1 MRSYLK
7 WLFVGLIF
15 WSGCFVISPNLGP
28 LAGGGPLPLQEVKLS
43 GEGRAKILLI
53 DISGVLK
60 LEAED
65 RPFFLGSK
73 ESPVE
78 AVVKRLQA
86 ARRDPNVVAV
96 ILRVNSPGGTVTAS
110 DILYHEILEFKNQ
123 TRVPVIVA
131 MMDVAASGAY
141 YVAMAGDRVMAH
153 PTTITGSIGV
163 IMTHLS
169 LEGLFQKIGVV
180 GTNIVS
186 GENKDIGTPF
196 KNLSVEDQK
205 ILQGVID
212 SHYQTFLSVVQ
223 KGRKNLSE
231 KEIRRLADGRIYTAE
246 QALSAGL
253 IDQIGYLDDAIQ
265 EAKKRA
271 GVIQAMVVTY
281 TTPDKPRE
289 TLYSGIDSRTQY
301 PAFLE
306 PLSPLQNLNP
316 SFLYL
321 WLPPGN

>member
-1 MRSYLK
+1 MRFYLK
-7 WLFVGLIF
+7 FLCLGFFLFN
-15 WSGCFVISPNLGP
+15 GCFFISPNLGP
-28 LAGGGPLPLQEVKLS
+28 LAGGGPLPLQEVRLT

-60 LEAED
+60 LETED

-86 ARRDPNVVAV
+86 ASHDPNVVAV

-110 DILYHEILEFKNQ
+110 DILYHEILEFKDQ
-123 TRVPVIVA
+123 TRIPVIVA

-141 YVAMAGDRVMAH
+141 YVAMASDKVIAH

-163 IMTHLS
+163 IMTHIS
-169 LEGLFQKIGVV
+169 VEGLLQKIGVS

-196 KNLSVEDQK
+196 KDLSTEDQK
-205 ILQGVID
+205 ILQSVID
-212 SHYQTFLSVVQ
+212 SHYQTFVSVVQ
-223 KGRKNLSE
+223 KGRKTLSE
-231 KEIRRLADGRIYTAE
+231 KEVRRLADGRIYTAE

-253 IDQIGYLDDAIQ
+253 IDQIGYLDDAIE

-271 GVIQAMVVTY
+271 GVIQALVVIY

-289 TLYSGIDSRTQY
+289 TIYSGIDSRAQY
-301 PAFLE
+301 PALLG
-306 PLSPLQNLNP
+306 PLSPLLNLDPN
-316 SFLYL
+316 FLYL